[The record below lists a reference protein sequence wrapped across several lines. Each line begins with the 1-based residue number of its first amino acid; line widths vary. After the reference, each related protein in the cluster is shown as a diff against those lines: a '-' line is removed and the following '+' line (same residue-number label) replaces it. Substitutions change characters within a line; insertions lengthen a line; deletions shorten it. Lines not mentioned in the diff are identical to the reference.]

1 MSIILSELASEIVIL
16 KSLTQILTTNVLF
29 LFSKQTKNLDNT
41 KLLLKAIDPLNI
53 IKNNNLIKR
62 SKALTVPNNSTSPNT
77 LNQDLNKISF
87 IPISISE
94 QEVKP
99 NVDSIQK
106 VSNSTKIFN
115 GDINNYV
122 LGKPASKKQKNLQI
136 S

>member
-29 LFSKQTKNLDNT
+29 LISMQTKNLNNT

-53 IKNNNLIKR
+53 IKTNNQIKR

-115 GDINNYV
+115 GDIN
-122 LGKPASKKQKNLQI
+122 
-136 S
+136 